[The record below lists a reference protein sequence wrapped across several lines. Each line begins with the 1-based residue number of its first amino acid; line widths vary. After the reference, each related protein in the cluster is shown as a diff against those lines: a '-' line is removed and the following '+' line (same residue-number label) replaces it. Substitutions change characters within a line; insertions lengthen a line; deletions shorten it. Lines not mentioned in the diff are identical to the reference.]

1 MFATIGIR
9 VYEGTPLAG
18 TAVQEGQVKPDQ
30 DLFEPAYYLSPGL
43 AEDTEIKLDR
53 IARRRAEWTS
63 PVDWRKA
70 VIALGTKSNR
80 AAERAAAVEIHPQLR
95 RAHETGNTVSNAL
108 SHRCHDHFL
117 RRAGHRRRRG
127 GRGGGHGRRARR
139 RASGVAGTIRFS
151 GRTGHHRAG
160 RHHLRI
166 VSAGHDRRGSHAGR
180 RRICAGICLALA
192 TRRRHKTPPR
202 VDTGLW
208 VLPYSPPAFARV
220 ADAMVGESKNVTVI
234 LHATV
239 AEAQAEGSRL
249 NQVRALAWNE
259 PLLFRPNTVVDCTGE
274 ATAAALAGANAE
286 NGGADQAPALVFVL
300 ENVDP
305 GLAER
310 GLLEVRRELRR
321 AVESG
326 TLPALC
332 ERLSL
337 VPGTG
342 ANGRL
347 AFKFSLLPAN
357 PDRALWQQVT
367 DWEREA
373 RALLEPLR
381 RFLVENIA
389 ACRNARLDS
398 VAPQLGVRSG
408 RRILG
413 RARLT
418 DEDVLGARKSP
429 SGIARGCW
437 PMERWTNSPR
447 PEMTYFAER
456 DYYDIPLDCLRPV
469 ELDNVFV
476 AGRCLSATTGAMTSA
491 RVIGTALATGWAAG
505 TAAAFQASGR
515 PLDDA
520 VAQIRE
526 HDRSGRHNAI
536 NEGWQY
542 WTWIDQT
549 ENQKLNFQPHECF

>member
-1 MFATIGIR
+1 VSNPVRIGSKTISCDVLVIGGGAAGMAAAAAAGRAGAR
-9 VYEGTPLAG
+9 VVLLERYGFLG
-18 TAVQEGQVKPDQ
+18 
-30 DLFEPAYYLSPGL
+30 GL
-43 AEDTEIKLDR
+43 ATTAQVGTICGLYLRDKTGTE
-53 IARRRAEWTS
+53 AT
-63 PVDWRKA
+63 PVAAGFTREFA
-70 VIALGTKSNR
+70 SRLQR
-80 AAERAAAVEIHPQLR
+80 AADTKPL
-95 RAHETGNTVSNAL
+95 
-108 SHRCHDHFL
+108 
-117 RRAGHRRRRG
+117 
-127 GRGGGHGRRARR
+127 
-139 RASGVAGTIRFS
+139 
-151 GRTGHHRAG
+151 
-160 RHHLRI
+160 
-166 VSAGHDRRGSHAGR
+166 
-180 RRICAGICLALA
+180 
-192 TRRRHKTPPR
+192 R
-202 VDTGLW
+202 VDNGLW
-208 VLPYSPPAFARV
+208 VLPYPPPAFSSV
-220 ADAMVGESKNVTVI
+220 ADAVVGESGNINVV

-239 AEAQAEGSRL
+239 SEAQAEGSRL
-249 NQVRALAWNE
+249 SQVRALAWNE
-259 PLLFRPNTVVDCTGE
+259 PLLFRPNMVVDCTGE

-286 NGGADQAPALVFVL
+286 NGGTDQAPALVFVL

-326 TLPALC
+326 SLPALC

-342 ANGRL
+342 SNGRL
-347 AFKFSLLPAN
+347 ALKLSLLPAD

-373 RALLEPLR
+373 RALLDPLQK
-381 RFLVENIA
+381 FLVKNIA

-413 RARLT
+413 RARLA
-418 DEDVLGARKSP
+418 DEDVLDTRKSP
-429 SGIARGCW
+429 LGIARGCW
-437 PMERWTNSPR
+437 PMERWTKSPK
-447 PEMTYFAER
+447 PEMTYFTER
-456 DYYDIPLDCLRPV
+456 GYYDIPLDCLRPV

-520 VAQIRE
+520 VALIRKQME
-526 HDRSGRHNAI
+526 
-536 NEGWQY
+536 Q
-542 WTWIDQT
+542 
-549 ENQKLNFQPHECF
+549 

>member
-1 MFATIGIR
+1 
-9 VYEGTPLAG
+9 
-18 TAVQEGQVKPDQ
+18 
-30 DLFEPAYYLSPGL
+30 
-43 AEDTEIKLDR
+43 
-53 IARRRAEWTS
+53 
-63 PVDWRKA
+63 
-70 VIALGTKSNR
+70 
-80 AAERAAAVEIHPQLR
+80 
-95 RAHETGNTVSNAL
+95 VSNAVRIGSTTIACDVL
-108 SHRCHDHFL
+108 VIGGGAAGVAAAAAAG
-117 RRAGHRRRRG
+117 RAGARVVLLERYGFLG
-127 GRGGGHGRRARR
+127 GLATT
-139 RASGVAGTIRFS
+139 AQVGTICGLYLRDT
-151 GRTGHHRAG
+151 TGMEATPVDGGFAQEFASLLQRAADTKP
-160 RHHLRI
+160 L
-166 VSAGHDRRGSHAGR
+166 
-180 RRICAGICLALA
+180 
-192 TRRRHKTPPR
+192 R
-202 VDTGLW
+202 VDNGLW

-220 ADAMVGESKNVTVI
+220 ADAVVSESGKINLV

-239 AEAQAEGSRL
+239 AEAQIEGSRL
-249 NQVRALAWNE
+249 SRVRALAWNE
-259 PLLFRPNTVVDCTGE
+259 PLLFHPKAVVDCTGE

-286 NGGADQAPALVFVL
+286 NGATDQAPALVFVL

-321 AVESG
+321 GVESG

-342 ANGRL
+342 AHGRL
-347 AFKFSLLPAN
+347 AFKLTLLPAN
-357 PDRALWQQVT
+357 PERTPWQQVT

-373 RALLEPLR
+373 RALLDPLR

-413 RARLT
+413 RARLA
-418 DEDVLGARKSP
+418 DEDVLGARKSLL
-429 SGIARGCW
+429 GIARGCW
-437 PMERWTNSPR
+437 PMERWTKSPR

-476 AGRCLSATTGAMTSA
+476 AGRCLSAMTGAMTSA

-520 VAQIRE
+520 VVTIRQQM
-526 HDRSGRHNAI
+526 H
-536 NEGWQY
+536 Q
-542 WTWIDQT
+542 
-549 ENQKLNFQPHECF
+549 

>member
-1 MFATIGIR
+1 VVLLERCGFLGGLATTAQVGTICGLYLRDTTGAEAMPVGGGFAQEFALR
-9 VYEGTPLAG
+9 LQRAAG
-18 TAVQEGQVKPDQ
+18 TKP
-30 DLFEPAYYLSPGL
+30 L
-43 AEDTEIKLDR
+43 
-53 IARRRAEWTS
+53 
-63 PVDWRKA
+63 
-70 VIALGTKSNR
+70 
-80 AAERAAAVEIHPQLR
+80 
-95 RAHETGNTVSNAL
+95 
-108 SHRCHDHFL
+108 
-117 RRAGHRRRRG
+117 
-127 GRGGGHGRRARR
+127 
-139 RASGVAGTIRFS
+139 
-151 GRTGHHRAG
+151 
-160 RHHLRI
+160 
-166 VSAGHDRRGSHAGR
+166 
-180 RRICAGICLALA
+180 
-192 TRRRHKTPPR
+192 R
-202 VDTGLW
+202 VDQGLW

-220 ADAMVGESKNVTVI
+220 ADALATESGNISVI
-234 LHATV
+234 LHATM
-239 AEAQAEGSRL
+239 AEARAENQRL

-259 PLLFRPNTVVDCTGE
+259 LLTFCPKAVVDCTGE

-286 NGGADQAPALVFVL
+286 NGATDQAPALVFIL

-305 GLAER
+305 SLAGR

-347 AFKFSLLPAN
+347 AFKLSLMPAN

-373 RALLEPLR
+373 RSLLEPLH
-381 RFLVENIA
+381 RFLVENVA

-413 RARLT
+413 RARLA
-418 DEDVLGARKSP
+418 DEDVLGTRKFP
-429 SGIARGCW
+429 LGIARGCW
-437 PMERWTNSPR
+437 PMERWTNSPK

-456 DYYDIPLDCLRPV
+456 DYYEIPLDCLRPV
-469 ELDNVFV
+469 ELENVLV

-520 VAQIRE
+520 VAIIR
-526 HDRSGRHNAI
+526 
-536 NEGWQY
+536 Q
-542 WTWIDQT
+542 QM
-549 ENQKLNFQPHECF
+549 NQ